1 VAGGR
6 DDHVVAHRLENADR
20 LAVDLG
26 VRDDRRE
33 VLAGAGTTV
42 LGEPLEVLEELEQVR
57 HQLHVD
63 SPTRRRRTVQRLERS
78 EVERLVSTAYQD
90 HSREGLLIK
99 TLFLTGARVSEF
111 VHIRVEDLFLDD
123 DPPQIH
129 ITHAKGNADRYVPVS
144 ELDRHREA
152 IRQSFE
158 QQPVATIAEACQR
171 IADLTGVQ
179 RGPTQVRK
187 FLTRLGMEWRRV
199 RAIPVPPKK
208 VSRNIARLRPSFS
221 IQN

>member
-1 VAGGR
+1 MGWFRIALTAEEQSVVR
-6 DDHVVAHRLENADR
+6 DGALHHADPKVRVSWWVILLLHHGETREQAAELVGVSRATVFRYVEEFRERRLESFRKD
-20 LAVDLG
+20 
-26 VRDDRRE
+26 
-33 VLAGAGTTV
+33 
-42 LGEPLEVLEELEQVR
+42 
-57 HQLHVD
+57 
-63 SPTRRRRTVQRLERS
+63 
-78 EVERLVSTAYQD
+78 
-90 HSREGLLIK
+90 
-99 TLFLTGARVSEF
+99 
-111 VHIRVEDLFLDD
+111 
-123 DPPQIH
+123 
-129 ITHAKGNADRYVPVS
+129 ADRYVPVS